1 MGNSSSIHR
10 GLTGINIEHAQA
22 FAKKL
27 VAEWDDFV
35 SAVLKAKKTQDSA
48 PLAASPRVSSPPPA
62 SSPSSSPLATA
73 REEESAAAVALVRY
87 AKAIARDET
96 ADGAIKDISE
106 QLCVAHLFLINQ
118 FSMDYVDRLKLLKMY
133 LQDNFVVR

>member
-1 MGNSSSIHR
+1 MGNSSSFHR
-10 GLTGINIEHAQA
+10 GLTGINTEHAQT

-35 SAVLKAKKTQDSA
+35 SAVLKAKETQES

-62 SSPSSSPLATA
+62 SSSSSSLLATV

-87 AKAIARDET
+87 AKAIARDQSG
-96 ADGAIKDISE
+96 DGAMKDISE

-133 LQDNFVVR
+133 LQDNFIVR